1 MKIIAL
7 TGGIG
12 CGKST
17 VSRIFHD
24 LCHWKIIDADR
35 ICHELYEQKN
45 VKLSDALTCRWG
57 RGILNEDGC
66 FLRSEIARIVFEN
79 RAELDFLN
87 RVLHPLIF
95 DEVKK
100 QCVQAEKESVS
111 MVVLDAPLLYEC
123 SWNSAADKV
132 IAVWAPF
139 KLQYERLLE
148 RGWNE
153 KHILARLQ
161 SQMSADEK
169 MSRADYALINSGSMD
184 FLKEQVLS
192 LVQHLET
199 SFLSE

>member
-1 MKIIAL
+1 MEDIKDKL
-7 TGGIG
+7 GEYYT
-12 CGKST
+12 KL
-17 VSRIFHD
+17 D
-24 LCHWKIIDADR
+24 
-35 ICHELYEQKN
+35 ELQ
-45 VKLSDALTCRWG
+45 
-57 RGILNEDGC
+57 
-66 FLRSEIARIVFEN
+66 
-79 RAELDFLN
+79 
-87 RVLHPLIF
+87 
-95 DEVKK
+95 K